1 MKNTGKAIMQKV
13 SVHLENCYGIGK
25 LDYDFDFSQ
34 ANAYSVYAP
43 NGFMKTSLSKTFLD
57 LSRNK
62 DSSDLIHPERK
73 TKREIK
79 IETGDDLKS
88 EQVFVIEPYNESF
101 DSEKTSLLLVNQTIK
116 KQYDDALKKIEDSKN
131 ELFKRLKQRSGL
143 TGRTVTPETELLKR
157 FGYSSIYD
165 LMDGLEANVSV
176 KPDERLSTLV
186 YERLFNDKALTL
198 LESGQISQQLKEY
211 VEKYNELIED
221 SPILSKSFNH
231 YHART
236 INKNLADNGF
246 FAAKHSVN
254 LFNGTTKEEIT
265 SAADLDAKIEGEKSR
280 ILADTALNKKFD
292 EIDQKITTKELREF
306 RDYLL
311 DNKDIVA
318 ELGDFKKLQKDI
330 WLAYLSAERNP
341 FVDFLKEYRI
351 GKEIIKQSIEAAKQE
366 ETEWEEVVK
375 MFNERFTVPFTL
387 EVSNQEDVILNGT
400 KPEISFGFKE
410 DAQPKPVDRKLL
422 LEVLSQGEKR
432 ALYILNILFE
442 INARRKQ
449 GHETMV
455 VADDIADSFDYKNK
469 YAIVEYLK
477 EVSELDKFCCVFLT
491 HNFDFHRTISGR
503 LNIDR
508 PYRLFAAKNGRDL
521 SLKEEKYQK
530 NPFET
535 WKNNLKERRYA
546 ISSVPFV
553 RNLAEYCGR
562 NAEFNR
568 LTSLLHMKAD
578 TAAITVQDLEGL
590 YKSIINKPT
599 LTLPDPQRP
608 VIDVIYELAD
618 EIAQESDEQAEL
630 ESKIILSI
638 AIRLK
643 AETFMVE
650 KIANQP
656 FVDGITKNQTM
667 ELLKKYK
674 NDLPQEKESIALM
687 EQVNLMTP
695 ENIHLNSFMYEPILD
710 MSPKHLK
717 QLYAAVK
724 DVN

>member
-1 MKNTGKAIMQKV
+1 MQKV
-13 SVHLENCYGIGK
+13 SIHLENCYGIGK
-25 LDYDFDFSQ
+25 LVYEFDFSQ

-43 NGFMKTSLSKTFLD
+43 NGFMKTSLSKSFLD

-62 DSSDLIHPERK
+62 DSSDLIHPERE

-79 IETGDDLKS
+79 VETGNDLKF

-116 KQYDDALKKIEDSKN
+116 QQYDEALKKIEDRKN

-157 FGYSSIYD
+157 LGHSSIYD
-165 LMDGLEANVSV
+165 LLDSLEENVSE
-176 KPDERLSTLV
+176 KPDERLSTIV
-186 YERLFNDKALTL
+186 YERLFNDKALGL
-198 LESGQISQQLKEY
+198 LESGQISQQLKDY
-211 VEKYNELIED
+211 IEKYTELID
-221 SPILSKSFNH
+221 GSPILSKIFNH
-231 YHART
+231 YHAKT

-246 FAAKHSVN
+246 FAASHSIN
-254 LFNGTTKEEIT
+254 LFNGKTKEEIT
-265 SAADLDAKIEGEKSR
+265 STEDLEAKIEGEKTR
-280 ILADTALNKKFD
+280 VLADKDLNKKFE
-292 EIDQKITTKELREF
+292 EIDKKLTTKELREF

-330 WLAYLSAERNP
+330 WLAYLSAERETYL
-341 FVDFLKEYRI
+341 DFLTEYRI
-351 GKEIIKQSIEAAKQE
+351 GKEVIKQAIEAAKQE
-366 ETEWEEVVK
+366 ETEWKEVVK

-387 EVSNQEDVILNGT
+387 DVSNQEDVILKGT

-410 DAQPKPVDRKLL
+410 DAQSKLVDRKLL

-442 INARRKQ
+442 INARRKLGQ
-449 GHETMV
+449 ETLV
-455 VADDIADSFDYKNK
+455 IADDIADSFDYKNK
-469 YAIVEYLK
+469 YAIVEFLK
-477 EVSELDKFCCVFLT
+477 EVSELDKFCCIFLT

-503 LNIDR
+503 LNIMR
-508 PYRLFAAKNGRDL
+508 QNRLFAAKNGRNL

-530 NPFET
+530 NPFES

-546 ISSVPFV
+546 ISSIPFV

-562 NAEFNR
+562 DTEFDR
-568 LTSLLHMKAD
+568 LTSLLHMKSD
-578 TAAITVQDLEGL
+578 TAAITVLDMENI
-590 YKSIINKPT
+590 YKLIINRPNQP
-599 LTLPDPQRP
+599 LDDPQKP
-608 VIDVIYELAD
+608 VIDIIYELAD
-618 EIAQESDEQAEL
+618 EIERENDEQAEL

-643 AETFMVE
+643 AETFMVA
-650 KIANQP
+650 KIADQA
-656 FVDGITKNQTM
+656 FIDGITKNQTM
-667 ELLKKYK
+667 QLLKKYRD
-674 NDLPQEKESIALM
+674 NHPQETLSIALM

-717 QLYAAVK
+717 QLYTAVK
-724 DVN
+724 VVN